1 MTILKLPR
9 LPGVGQRNA
18 NWHYDPGL
26 ALAETMWAE
35 CTMSGIE
42 DDAKANVLDE
52 IKEALESEGYDT
64 SSWYE
69 DFRIT
74 RLPEEEETEQ

>member
-1 MTILKLPR
+1 
-9 LPGVGQRNA
+9 
-18 NWHYDPGL
+18 
-26 ALAETMWAE
+26 
-35 CTMSGIE
+35 MSGIE